1 MKSFLVSIADLWRE
15 CEGDLDRLTVQEK
28 EAFNRYMWEHVAY
41 IDRLRALDEALK
53 TWGFEQEGRK

>member
-1 MKSFLVSIADLWRE
+1 MESFLVSIADLWRE
-15 CEGDLDRLTVQEK
+15 CDGDLDRLTAQEK

-41 IDRLRALDEALK
+41 IDRLRALYEALK